1 MTEFEIG
8 ALSTRLLIGIGQ
20 ILMVMWGIR
29 QIRLASDSREQAGE
43 RQERQAERRH
53 TEVMAHLEQQGK
65 ALRAL
70 IRGME
75 TMIERTGNRA

>member
-43 RQERQAERRH
+43 RQAERRH
-53 TEVMAHLEQQGK
+53 TEVMAHLEQQGE

-70 IRGME
+70 VRGME